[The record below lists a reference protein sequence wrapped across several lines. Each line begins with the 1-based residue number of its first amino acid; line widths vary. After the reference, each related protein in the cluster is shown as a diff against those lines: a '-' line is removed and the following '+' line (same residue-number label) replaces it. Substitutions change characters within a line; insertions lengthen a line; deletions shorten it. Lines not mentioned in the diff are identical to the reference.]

1 MLQRATDSS
10 LRRLLALLTVVA
22 AFAFQMRAG
31 GMATLPS
38 PQPPRTAQMA
48 GHAMTQAPTVPA
60 AVPGVPVQGSHR
72 ESESHNHGAHCPFC
86 VTGAFALE
94 AGVLPLPNGPPVLSP
109 QVLLSTPG
117 PRPAALRHAD
127 ARAPPFL
134 L

>member
-1 MLQRATDSS
+1 MAV
-10 LRRLLALLTVVA
+10 LTVVA

-38 PQPPRTAQMA
+38 PQAPRTAQMA
-48 GHAMTQAPTVPA
+48 GHGMAEVPTLSA
-60 AVPGVPVQGSHR
+60 AVPEVPVQGSHR

-94 AGVLPLPNGPPVLSP
+94 TGVLPLPNGPPVLTP
-109 QVLLSTPG
+109 QALLSTPG
-117 PRPAALRHAD
+117 HRPATPRHAD